1 MERGRMMGNRY
12 GFAERIGGSDFGK
25 KKEVFKFEK
34 IKQAKRQAKKENPN
48 KLLIDMGVGEPDYPA
63 DAFVR
68 QVLKEEVD
76 KAANR
81 FYADNGIM
89 EYRIAAASY
98 MEEVYG
104 VSGLDPETEICH
116 GIGSKSILAM
126 LPFAFIE
133 PGDITLLTV
142 PGYPILGTSTI
153 YLGGEVFELPL
164 VIENEFLPDL
174 DMIPVEI
181 CKRSKLLYLN
191 YPNNPTGAVAP
202 YEFYEKVVAF
212 ASKYNIIVVNDAAYG
227 AIVYGGRK
235 PFSFLSVP
243 GAKEIGVEIQSMSKA
258 FCMTGWRLGF
268 VAGNRE
274 IVQGFEMIKD
284 NMDSGQFRAIQLAAA
299 YALKHPELTRI
310 QVERYER
317 RMKALVETLNEIGF
331 DARVPAGTYYCY
343 VKTPTSAKVK
353 NGSRIYFEDAEEVAT
368 FLIEEAMV
376 SVVPWTE
383 AGDYLR
389 FSVTYDA
396 GEDTDYECME
406 ELKRRLHKLQ
416 LKF

>member
-1 MERGRMMGNRY
+1 MMKYSNL
-12 GFAERIGGSDFGK
+12 FADRIGGSQFGK
-25 KKEVFKFEK
+25 KNEIFKFEK
-34 IKQAKRQAKKENPN
+34 IKQAKRRAKKENPDTF
-48 KLLIDMGVGEPDYPA
+48 LIDMGVGEPDYSA
-63 DAFVR
+63 DASVR
-68 QVLKEEVD
+68 QVLKEEAD

-98 MEEVYG
+98 MEKVYG
-104 VSGLDPETEICH
+104 VEGLDPETEICH

-126 LPFAFIE
+126 LPFAFID
-133 PGDITLLTV
+133 PGDVTLLTV
-142 PGYPILGTSTI
+142 PGYPILGTSTK
-153 YLGGEVFELPL
+153 YLGGEVYELPL
-164 VIENEFLPDL
+164 RKENEFLPDL
-174 DMIPVEI
+174 DSIPEDI
-181 CKRSKLLYLN
+181 CKRSKLMYLN
-191 YPNNPTGAVAP
+191 YPNNPTGAIAP

-212 ASKYNIIVVNDAAYG
+212 AKKYNIIVVNDAAYG

-268 VAGNRE
+268 ITGNKE
-274 IVQGFEMIKD
+274 FIKAYETVKD
-284 NMDSGQFRAIQLAAA
+284 NMDSGQFRAIQLAGA
-299 YALKHPELTRI
+299 YALKHPELTWI

-317 RMKALVETLNEIGF
+317 RMKALVETLKCIGF
-331 DARVPAGTYYCY
+331 DADIPAGSYYCY
-343 VKTPTSAKVK
+343 VKAPISAKRK
-353 NGSRIYFEDAEEVAT
+353 DGSRISFQDAEDVAT

-383 AGDYLR
+383 VGNYLR
-389 FSVTYDA
+389 FSVTYNA
-396 GEDTDYECME
+396 GDDTEDELME
-406 ELKRRLHKLQ
+406 ELKRRLDKLE

>member
-1 MERGRMMGNRY
+1 MDNRY
-12 GFAERIGGSDFGK
+12 GFAERIGGSNFGR
-25 KKEVFKFEK
+25 KKEIFKFEK
-34 IKQAKRQAKKENPN
+34 IKQAKRQAKIENPDIY
-48 KLLIDMGVGEPDYPA
+48 LIDMGVGEPDFPA
-63 DAFVR
+63 DESVR

-104 VSGLDPETEICH
+104 AIGLDPETEICH

-126 LPFAFIE
+126 LPFAFID

-142 PGYPILGTSTI
+142 PGYPILGTSTK

-164 VIENEFLPDL
+164 VIENDYLPDL
-174 DMIPVEI
+174 DSIPEDV

-191 YPNNPTGAVAP
+191 YPNNPTGAIAP

-212 ASKYNIIVVNDAAYG
+212 ARKYNIIVVNDAAYG
-227 AIVYGGRK
+227 AIVYGDRK

-243 GAKEIGVEIQSMSKA
+243 GAKEIGIEIQSMSKA

-268 VAGNRE
+268 
-274 IVQGFEMIKD
+274 IVGQKHVIHAFEMIKD

-310 QVERYER
+310 QVKRYET
-317 RMKALVETLNEIGF
+317 RMKALVETLREIGF
-331 DARVPAGTYYCY
+331 DASVPAGTYYCY
-343 VKTPTSAKVK
+343 VKAPISAKVK
-353 NGSRIYFEDAEEVAT
+353 NGSRILFKDAEEVAT
-368 FLIEEAMV
+368 FLIKEAMV

-389 FSVTYDA
+389 FSVTYET
-396 GEDTDYECME
+396 GENTDYQCME
-406 ELKRRLHKLQ
+406 ELRRRLHKLE
-416 LKF
+416 LVF